1 MTNPFVK
8 PPSVDKRLMTPRTA
22 LVPSPTVPA
31 GEALD
36 NWQPE
41 ELVDGALCFVLSE
54 AAIYQFDKFS
64 ASAPSGN
71 TVIATIKGTSVRGR
85 WLLLAL
91 GAAEKAYRALSYAY
105 PNAVGPTSNNLAQA
119 LFINTWTP
127 FSYSASSL
135 AVNGDLSFDA
145 DKAIV
150 ADRAMTV
157 QIDWYLSWV
166 STSVGPFLYEGACLL
181 NGTTTPVPG
190 SKCRD
195 YYVPEASNQNQSSVM
210 TATTIATLA
219 QGDTLEIMVKS
230 IDAVVEGTSL
240 NITEGQLVVMEL

>member
-71 TVIATIKGTSVRGR
+71 TVIATIKGTSVLGR
-85 WLLLAL
+85 WLLLPL
-91 GAAEKAYRALSYAY
+91 GAAEKAYRALSYAR
-105 PNAVGPTSNNLAQA
+105 PNTSGVGSSLSA
-119 LFINTWTP
+119 LPLVIATWTR
-127 FSYSASSL
+127 FDLSVHAVEIASL
-135 AVNGDLSFDA
+135 GDLSFDG
-145 DKAIV
+145 DKAVVV
-150 ADRAMTV
+150 ARDMTV
-157 QIDWYLSWV
+157 QIDWYLSWFAIGG
-166 STSVGPFLYEGACLL
+166 TYHYEGAVLV
-181 NGTTTPVPG
+181 NGSVPAAG
-190 SKCRD
+190 SRCID
-195 YYVPEASNQNQSSVM
+195 YYNSISPAMNSVM
-210 TATTIATLA
+210 TGTTIIDLVKD
-219 QGDTLEIMVKS
+219 DTLEIMVQA
-230 IDAVVEGTSL
+230 IDAPDEAIFVADYGNLVVVEL
-240 NITEGQLVVMEL
+240 